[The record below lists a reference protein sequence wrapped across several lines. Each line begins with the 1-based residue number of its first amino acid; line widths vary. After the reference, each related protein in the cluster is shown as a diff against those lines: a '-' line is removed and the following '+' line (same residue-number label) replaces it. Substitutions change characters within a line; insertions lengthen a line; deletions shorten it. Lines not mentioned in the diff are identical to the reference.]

1 MLCASTIIYAKESMK
16 LQNTYHIF
24 DKIDIIGWYLLKKL
38 LEFIHYIYICVKLT
52 RWYYGRSI
60 RI

>member
-24 DKIDIIGWYLLKKL
+24 DKIDIIGWYLLKKT
-38 LEFIHYIYICVKLT
+38 FGIHPLHLYL
-52 RWYYGRSI
+52 R
-60 RI
+60 